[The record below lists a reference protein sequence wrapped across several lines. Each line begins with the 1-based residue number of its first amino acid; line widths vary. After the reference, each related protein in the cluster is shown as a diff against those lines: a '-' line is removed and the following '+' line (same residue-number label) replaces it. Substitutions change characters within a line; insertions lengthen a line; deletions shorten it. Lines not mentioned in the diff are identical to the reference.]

1 MESILPLI
9 LSAIG
14 GLVIGPLVSRL
25 GGGGGTGGLLGG
37 IVGGIGAHFGLDAAS
52 IQVLG
57 DPAASATSLMN
68 IVNSL
73 LEGGVGGGIVGILAG
88 LLMKPKG

>member
-37 IVGGIGAHFGLDAAS
+37 IVGGIRQHAKQFQVRYELDVIRILDPLVQHFTQENYSCHA
-52 IQVLG
+52 
-57 DPAASATSLMN
+57 
-68 IVNSL
+68 
-73 LEGGVGGGIVGILAG
+73 E
-88 LLMKPKG
+88 

>member
-1 MESILPLI
+1 MEDIIPLV

-25 GGGGGTGGLLGG
+25 TGGGGTGGLLGG
-37 IVGGIGAHFGLDAAS
+37 IVGGIGAHFGLDAAG

-57 DPAASATSLMN
+57 DAAASSTSPMN
-68 IVNSL
+68 IINTL
-73 LEGGVGGGIVGILAG
+73 LEGGVGGGIVGVLAG
-88 LLMKPKG
+88 LVMKPKG

>member
-1 MESILPLI
+1 MEDIIPLI

-25 GGGGGTGGLLGG
+25 TGGGTGGLIGG
-37 IVGGIGAHFGLDAAS
+37 IIGGIGAHYGLDAAN

-57 DPAASATSLMN
+57 DAAASSTSPMN
-68 IVNSL
+68 IINTL

-88 LLMKPKG
+88 LVMKPKG

>member
-14 GLVIGPLVSRL
+14 GLVIGPLVARL
-25 GGGGGTGGLLGG
+25 GGGGGTGGLIGG
-37 IVGGIGAHFGLDAAS
+37 IVGGIGAHFGLDAAG

-57 DPAASATSLMN
+57 DAAADPASLMN
-68 IVNSL
+68 IINSL
-73 LEGGVGGGIVGILAG
+73 LEGGAGGGIVGVLAG
-88 LLMKPKG
+88 LVMKPKG